1 MNRIWQAHWPPGL
14 DEARIRLP
22 GEPLTAFLKGHAA
35 RTPRKP
41 AIVFYGRPI
50 SFAELDDASDRFA
63 GWLRGRG
70 IGPGDRV
77 ALYLENCPQFAIAH
91 FGTLKAGAITVPLNA
106 MHKAI
111 ELQHELEDSGAR
123 VLVAAHAGR
132 EIVESVRGHTPLEVV
147 ALASYRDY
155 LPERPSLPLP
165 RPPRPRR
172 DGP

>member
-1 MNRIWQAHWPPGL
+1 MNRIWQRHWPPGL

-22 GEPLTAFLKGHAA
+22 GEPLTAFLTGHAA

-63 GWLRGRG
+63 GWLRARG

-91 FGTLKAGAITVPLNA
+91 FGALKAGASATVTRSVNLAVSPGRYTFAARANVTG
-106 MHKAI
+106 AI
-111 ELQHELEDSGAR
+111 AEVG
-123 VLVAAHAGR
+123 HAWAPAKDLGKKTNGDPTL
-132 EIVESVRGHTPLEVV
+132 SVT
-147 ALASYRDY
+147 
-155 LPERPSLPLP
+155 ERLPLP
-165 RPPRPRR
+165 AAFVVFVNVTLSV
-172 DGP
+172 